1 MQGGGPNGWMSRVR
15 PQSSSR
21 KKKGSRCRAHASFR
35 KHVDPSEWRTVW
47 EKAPDEFKI
56 GIASMLPSELLQV
69 TCQKKIICFLD
80 LTNYICLFFILYV
93 TDTI

>member
-1 MQGGGPNGWMSRVR
+1 MTHLPNLFFFSSFFFFFFLLQGGGPNGWMSRVR

-21 KKKGSRCRAHASFR
+21 KKKGSRCRAHGSFR

-69 TCQKKIICFLD
+69 TCPTKQK
-80 LTNYICLFFILYV
+80 
-93 TDTI
+93 